1 MTQLIQTAPN
11 FSEGI
16 DKEIMASLKERAEH
30 GEHHVLMDAQTDADH
45 NRSTYY
51 LLGEPE
57 SVLKA
62 TYEMVKFATENID
75 MNEHVGVHP
84 RMGASD
90 VVPVIPVKNISLEEC
105 VALSKKLGEKIGEE
119 LDLPVYLYEDAASN
133 ENRRNLANVRRGEYE
148 GLAEKMQD
156 EKWLPDYGPHSPHLT
171 AGAVAVGARPV
182 LVYLNV
188 NLDTNDLEI
197 AKNIAK
203 TIRTANGGMQHLKAL
218 GVNLENRD
226 MVQVTTTITDYKKL
240 PFYRVLENIKM
251 EAKRYGVN
259 VFSTEVYGMTPAQAM
274 IDTAAYYLQAEGFD
288 SDKQVVENF
297 LL

>member
-16 DKEIMASLKERAEH
+16 DKDIMSGLKERAET
-30 GEHHVLMDAQTDADH
+30 GDHHVLMDAQTDSDH

-62 TYEMVKFATENID
+62 TYEMVKFATEKID

-90 VVPVIPVKNISLEEC
+90 VVPVIPVKNISIEEC
-105 VALSKKLGEKIGEE
+105 VELAKELGQKIGEE
-119 LDLPVYLYEDAASN
+119 LEVPVYLYEDAASN
-133 ENRRNLANVRRGEYE
+133 EERKNLANVRRGEYE
-148 GLAEKMQD
+148 GLPEKMKD
-156 EKWLPDYGPHSPHLT
+156 ENWKPDYGPSTPHPT
-171 AGAVAVGARPV
+171 AGAVAVGARPD

-188 NLDTNDLEI
+188 NLDTNHLDI
-197 AKNIAK
+197 AQDIAK
-203 TIRTANGGMQHLKAL
+203 TVRKSNGGLDHLKAI
-218 GVNLENRD
+218 GVNLEDRD
-226 MVQVTTTITDYKKL
+226 MVQVTTTITNYKEL
-240 PFYRVLENIKM
+240 PFYRVLENIRM
-251 EAKRYGVN
+251 EAKRYGVD
-259 VFSTEVYGMTPAQAM
+259 VVSTEVYGMTPAQAM
-274 IDTAAYYLQAEGFD
+274 IDTAVYYLQAERFD